1 MDQKDQTNGGKT
13 LITLT
18 PTWAY
23 MAQVMTEA
31 LVNGTAEG
39 SIRAREEIVRMG
51 ERLDELKT
59 YVEKKDKEVDDLFDD
74 LDEARESGSRFE
86 KSFGEALKE
95 LAKVDDAG
103 FGSIDEALKTI
114 VELKRQLT
122 ARVDHKDDL
131 DKAKDYIADLEG
143 QLAMKDQEI
152 ENLNEFRSEQIK
164 YYNER
169 NILREGTPK
178 VRNEEPIH
186 DELVDFLHASEFGRK
201 HNLDEEAEDLVAVR
215 EFVIYTLNRNAKH
228 REENAKLEEVGE

>member
-1 MDQKDQTNGGKT
+1 MDQKDQTNGSKT
-13 LITLT
+13 LITLK

-39 SIRAREEIVRMG
+39 SIRAREEIVSMG
-51 ERLDELKT
+51 ERLDEIKT
-59 YVEKKDKEVDDLFDD
+59 YVEQKDKEVEGLFDD

-103 FGSIDEALKTI
+103 FGSIDELVRTI
-114 VELKRQLT
+114 AELR
-122 ARVDHKDDL
+122 DDFG
-131 DKAKDYIADLEG
+131 KAQDYIADLESK
-143 QLAMKDQEI
+143 LAMKDQEI

-178 VRNEEPIH
+178 LRNEEPIH
-186 DELVDFLHASEFGRK
+186 DQLVDFLHASEFGQK
-201 HNLDEEAEDLVAVR
+201 HGLDEEAEDLVAVR

-228 REENAKLEEVGE
+228 REENAELEEVGE

>member
-39 SIRAREEIVRMG
+39 STRAREEIVSMG

-59 YVEKKDKEVDDLFDD
+59 YVEEKDKEFNALFDD
-74 LDEARESGSRFE
+74 LERQKAY
-86 KSFGEALKE
+86 L
-95 LAKVDDAG
+95 DD
-103 FGSIDEALKTI
+103 SVKTI
-114 VELKRQLT
+114 AELRDE
-122 ARVDHKDDL
+122 V
-131 DKAKDYIADLEG
+131 YGLER
-143 QLAMKDQEI
+143 QLAMNAEEI
-152 ENLNEFRSEQIK
+152 ENLKEFRSEQIK
-164 YYNER
+164 YYDER

-178 VRNEEPIH
+178 LRNEEPIH

-201 HNLDEEAEDLVAVR
+201 HKLDEKAVDLVAVR
-215 EFVIYTLNRNAKH
+215 EFVIHTLNQNAKH
-228 REENAKLEEVGE
+228 REENAELEEVGA